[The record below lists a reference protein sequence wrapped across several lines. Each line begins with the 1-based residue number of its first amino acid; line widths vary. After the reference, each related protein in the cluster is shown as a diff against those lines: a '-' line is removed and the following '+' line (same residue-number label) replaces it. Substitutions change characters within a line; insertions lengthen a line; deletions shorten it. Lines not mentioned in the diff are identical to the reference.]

1 MRERY
6 IFICIY
12 IYNECNECNEC
23 PPWTQTVL
31 VQLCSMVWNFMRFF
45 PPSHTFVWDTTV
57 PALIRVTMQFI
68 IREVAT
74 GFPLYHLWLSSRY
87 SVRFAFALHP
97 IFLHSSVC
105 IRASTSETSVHVVSP
120 MLRWWIFHHR
130 YLQRFN
136 GHRAV
141 VLVAISTSA
150 LIGLAVAIPTWWM
163 NNFWCA
169 VASTIFHWS
178 YLFIVILYALFFCFY
193 VFPLRWILRI

>member
-1 MRERY
+1 
-6 IFICIY
+6 
-12 IYNECNECNEC
+12 
-23 PPWTQTVL
+23 
-31 VQLCSMVWNFMRFF
+31 
-45 PPSHTFVWDTTV
+45 
-57 PALIRVTMQFI
+57 MQFI

-87 SVRFAFALHP
+87 PFRFAFALHP
-97 IFLHSSVC
+97 TFLHLSVC
-105 IRASTSETSVHVVSP
+105 TRASTSETSVHVVSP

-178 YLFIVILYALFFCFY
+178 YLFISHSVCF
-193 VFPLRWILRI
+193 VFMLLRISTKVDSAYIASLHMGGLAFHWSDSITILSSGRTWTNYSSTEKRMKSIKRGTSEGEDWNVLKSF